1 MVVLDW
7 CAAGSAQGSVVF
19 VTVVVLARASHTQ
32 IFP

>member
-7 CAAGSAQGSVVF
+7 CAAGSAQGSEVF
-19 VTVVVLARASHTQ
+19 VTVVVLPHASHAQ